1 MDNLPVNILD
11 LAIIAILLVSG
22 GLAFMRGFVHEVLAV
37 AAWVGAALATLHG
50 LPALRGIA
58 RAQISSTLI
67 ADLVTGA
74 VIFLVSLLVFAV
86 VTKAISRRVRESA
99 LNSVDSSLGFIFGLL
114 RGAFI
119 VCLAYMLADWVI
131 GRDPQPQW
139 LAQAK
144 AKPLM
149 ERGARMI
156 RAIAPEELGLAEE
169 KTRAA
174 ADGAQD
180 VLEMQRAY
188 RSLTSPQPR
197 KTRDHGPEGT
207 YSPAERKDMDRL
219 FQNHN

>member
-1 MDNLPVNILD
+1 MDSLPVNILD

-58 RAQISSTLI
+58 RAQISSTFV

-114 RGAFI
+114 RGAVI
-119 VCLAYMLADWVI
+119 VCLAYMLADWII

-144 AKPLM
+144 ARPLM
-149 ERGARMI
+149 ERGAQMI
-156 RAIAPEELGLAEE
+156 RSIAPDELGLAEE

-188 RSLTSPQPR
+188 RNLTSPQPR
-197 KTRDHGPEGT
+197 KTNDQGNDGA
-207 YSPAERKDMDRL
+207 YSSGERKDMDRL
-219 FQNHN
+219 FQNHK

>member
-1 MDNLPVNILD
+1 MDSLPVNILD

-58 RAQISSTLI
+58 RAQISSTFV

-99 LNSVDSSLGFIFGLL
+99 LNSVDSSLGFIFGVL

-119 VCLAYMLADWVI
+119 VCLAYMLADWII

-144 AKPLM
+144 ARPLM
-149 ERGARMI
+149 ERGAQMI
-156 RAIAPEELGLAEE
+156 RSIAPDELGLAEE

-188 RSLTSPQPR
+188 RNLTSPQPR
-197 KTRDHGPEGT
+197 KTNDQGNDGA
-207 YSPAERKDMDRL
+207 YSSGERKDMDRL
-219 FQNHN
+219 FQNHK

>member
-58 RAQISSTLI
+58 RAQIPSTLI

-149 ERGARMI
+149 ERGAKMI
-156 RAIAPEELGLAEE
+156 RSIAPDELGLAEE

-197 KTRDHGPEGT
+197 KTSDHGPEGN